1 MSPRRFEKHCS
12 RPHFHPRL
20 NLVRIQVHP
29 ARMPEGMISERFS
42 PTRSSRQTC
51 AAWAS
56 RRSTED
62 VDGAIF
68 HGSRGFDLLYQL
80 LATIR
85 VHIALTIF
93 ARFVLFA
100 VKSVWSRLLCDS
112 APLRENLPSSPST
125 QRVIPPLRT
134 VPPPS
139 RGCGTSAGACFPEAP
154 GCRPKTG
161 QAPQGRDSRAE

>member
-100 VKSVWSRLLCDS
+100 VKSVWLRLLCAS
-112 APLRENLPSSPST
+112 APLREPVFLKPRTCLRPRSGAASPHGSADPHCGGLYPAVPSANPW
-125 QRVIPPLRT
+125 
-134 VPPPS
+134 
-139 RGCGTSAGACFPEAP
+139 
-154 GCRPKTG
+154 
-161 QAPQGRDSRAE
+161 